1 MIHIKYLD
9 IFLAH
14 CKHSL
19 NIWLLLLL
27 LSLSINVFSELQLE
41 SEEAHGLTGGPVLLI
56 IGSMC
61 L

>member
-41 SEEAHGLTGGPVLLI
+41 SKEAHGPTGGPVLLI
-56 IGSMC
+56 TGSMC

>member
-27 LSLSINVFSELQLE
+27 LSLSINVFSELQVE
-41 SEEAHGLTGGPVLLI
+41 SKEARGLTGGPVLLI
-56 IGSMC
+56 IGPMC